1 MSRNVPTMTQCNLNP
16 ADLRGVGAS
25 LRTIY
30 AVADDGKFD
39 ALLGKLDRAHARKGE
54 RRRG

>member
-1 MSRNVPTMTQCNLNP
+1 MSQCHLSP

-25 LRTIY
+25 LRRLY

-39 ALLGKLDRAHARKGE
+39 TLLGKLDRAYAGRPGD
-54 RRRG
+54 RRR